1 MKTPETTSLTKQFS
15 DKKETLCLESQQMI
29 PKLPAL
35 GKHIE
40 FQNTPKLSGKSETKA
55 EKECI
60 LIMPI
65 SFYCSNN
72 VD

>member
-1 MKTPETTSLTKQFS
+1 MKTPETTSLTKQFP

-35 GKHIE
+35 GKQIE
-40 FQNTPKLSGKSETKA
+40 FKDTPKLSGKS